1 MIGRALHLIILAS
14 CVICL
19 LTACSSD
26 TLNHGSSVS
35 SAPDSFASAGLGL
48 TKTEWE
54 QKHTLV
60 GSSPDGTYYYDEL
73 PSPTWKGM
81 SVYFWSEQGAPV
93 ENAPISRISLDARFA
108 LSETI
113 GYDGRPPSNEQME
126 RGAVTLL
133 PADSILEKTEE
144 IPFSQSMKRQ
154 IYFSP
159 SLASRYPP
167 LSSGKTPWSPE
178 PPASNV
184 SSVASPPDRKPG
196 TIIVMYSHGRFVS
209 ITAGKDG
216 IPWRYHPTP
225 GPTQTRIPDPPYPT
239 MPRSLST
246 AIPEVVPTR

>member
-1 MIGRALHLIILAS
+1 
-14 CVICL
+14 
-19 LTACSSD
+19 
-26 TLNHGSSVS
+26 
-35 SAPDSFASAGLGL
+35 
-48 TKTEWE
+48 
-54 QKHTLV
+54 
-60 GSSPDGTYYYDEL
+60 
-73 PSPTWKGM
+73 M

-93 ENAPISRISLDARFA
+93 ENATISRISLDARFA

-126 RGAVTLL
+126 RAAVTLL
-133 PADSILEKTEE
+133 PADSVLEKTEE

-196 TIIVMYSHGRFVS
+196 TIIVMYSDGRFVS
-209 ITAGKDG
+209 ITAGEDG

-239 MPRSLST
+239 MPRSLIT
-246 AIPEVVPTR
+246 AIPEVVPTRQVDATIYRWVQYYAPNFEKKCRLTLKPTNAS